1 MKQIKTLSNS
11 FVLVETDNDGKVL
24 NELGFRKSGLS
35 YLIENHSIK
44 FYLTEDYFYKNVVWS
59 ADLPL
64 KVDGIA
70 YDANTIQ
77 QALKKIFVN
86 EKDSGGGS
94 GGDITV
100 DQALD
105 KTSFNP
111 IGNQA
116 VAKAV
121 NNLSEQIA
129 QNTRGLL
136 DRYTKAQTNALL
148 NNYYTKMQ
156 TNALIAN
163 YAKVIDKTVSLNDK
177 NITITV

>member
-11 FVLVETDNDGKVL
+11 FILLETDSKGKVL
-24 NELGFRKSGLS
+24 TKLGFRKGGLS
-35 YLIENHSIK
+35 YLIKNNNIK

-64 KVDGIA
+64 RVDGIE
-70 YDANTIQ
+70 YDVNTIQ

-116 VAKAV
+116 VTKPI
-121 NNLSEQIA
+121 LTLQEQVA
-129 QNTRGLL
+129 ENTRGLL

-148 NNYYTKMQ
+148 ADYYTKLE
-156 TNALIAN
+156 TNTMFAN
-163 YAKVIDKTVSLNDK
+163 YAKVIDKTVSLNDEM
-177 NITITV
+177 ISI

>member
-11 FVLVETDNDGKVL
+11 FVLVETDNDGRVL

-35 YLIENHSIK
+35 YLIKNNNIK
-44 FYLTEDYFYKNVVWS
+44 FYLVEDYFYKNVVWS

-64 KVDGIA
+64 KVDGIE

-86 EKDSGGGS
+86 EKDGGGS

-121 NNLSEQIA
+121 NKLSEQVS
-129 QNTRGLL
+129 QNTRDIL
-136 DRYTKAQTNALL
+136 DRYTKSETNSLL
-148 NNYYTKMQ
+148 ASYYTKLE
-156 TNALIAN
+156 TNTMFAN
-163 YAKVIDKTVSLNDK
+163 YAKVINNNTVSLNDE
-177 NITITV
+177 NIFI

>member
-11 FVLVETDNDGKVL
+11 FVLVETDNDGRVL

-35 YLIENHSIK
+35 YLIKNNNIK
-44 FYLTEDYFYKNVVWS
+44 FYLVEDYFYKNVVWS

-64 KVDGIA
+64 RVDGIE

-77 QALKKIFVN
+77 LALKKIFVN
-86 EKDSGGGS
+86 EKDSGGG
-94 GGDITV
+94 GGDVTV

-105 KTSFNP
+105 TTSFNP

-121 NNLSEQIA
+121 NNLSEKIA
-129 QNTRGLL
+129 QNTRDIL
-136 DRYTKAQTNALL
+136 DRYTKIETDSLL
-148 NNYYTKMQ
+148 SAYYTKLQ
-156 TNALIAN
+156 TNTMFAN
-163 YAKVIDKTVSLNDK
+163 YAKVINKNTVSLNDQ
-177 NITITV
+177 NISI

>member
-1 MKQIKTLSNS
+1 M
-11 FVLVETDNDGKVL
+11 
-24 NELGFRKSGLS
+24 
-35 YLIENHSIK
+35 
-44 FYLTEDYFYKNVVWS
+44 
-59 ADLPL
+59 

-105 KTSFNP
+105 SGSTNP

-116 VAKAV
+116 VTKPI
-121 NNLSEQIA
+121 LSLQQQVAE
-129 QNTRGLL
+129 NTRGLL

-148 NNYYTKMQ
+148 ADYYTKMQ
-156 TNALIAN
+156 TNAMIAN
-163 YAKVIDKTVSLNDK
+163 YAKVIDKTVSLNDD
-177 NITITV
+177 NISI

>member
-11 FVLVETDNDGKVL
+11 FLLVETDNDGKVL

-35 YLIENHSIK
+35 YLIKNNNIK
-44 FYLTEDYFYKNVVWS
+44 FYLVEDYFYKNVVWS

-64 KVDGIA
+64 KVDGIE

-77 QALKKIFVN
+77 LALKKIFVN
-86 EKDSGGGS
+86 EKDSGGG
-94 GGDITV
+94 GGDVTV

-105 KTSFNP
+105 TTSFNP

-129 QNTRGLL
+129 QNTRDIL
-136 DRYTKAQTNALL
+136 DRYTKSETNSLL
-148 NNYYTKMQ
+148 SAYYNKLE
-156 TNALIAN
+156 TNTMFAN
-163 YAKVIDKTVSLNDK
+163 YAKVIDNNTVSLNDK
-177 NITITV
+177 NISI

>member
-11 FVLVETDNDGKVL
+11 FVLVETDSNGKVV

-35 YLIENHSIK
+35 YLIKNNNIK

-64 KVDGIA
+64 RVDGIE
-70 YDANTIQ
+70 YDINTIQ
-77 QALKKIFVN
+77 QALKKIFIN
-86 EKDSGGGS
+86 EKDGGGS
-94 GGDITV
+94 EITV

-105 KTSFNP
+105 TGSTNP

-121 NNLSEQIA
+121 NNLQEQIA
-129 QNTRGLL
+129 ENTRGLL
-136 DRYTKAQTNALL
+136 DRYTKAQTNSLL
-148 NNYYTKMQ
+148 QNYYTKLE
-156 TNALIAN
+156 TNSMFAN
-163 YAKVIDKTVSLNDK
+163 YTKVIDNDTVSLNDE
-177 NITITV
+177 NITV

>member
-1 MKQIKTLSNS
+1 MKQIRTLSNS

-35 YLIENHSIK
+35 YLIKNNNIK
-44 FYLTEDYFYKNVVWS
+44 FYLVEDYFYKNDVWS

-64 KVDGIA
+64 KVDGIE

-77 QALKKIFVN
+77 LALKKIFVN
-86 EKDSGGGS
+86 EKDGGGS

-121 NNLSEQIA
+121 NNLSEKIA
-129 QNTRGLL
+129 QNTRDIL
-136 DRYTKAQTNALL
+136 DRYTKSETNSLL
-148 NNYYTKMQ
+148 SSYYTKLE
-156 TNALIAN
+156 TNTMFAN
-163 YAKVIDKTVSLNDK
+163 YAKVINKDTVSLNDS
-177 NITITV
+177 NITI

>member
-1 MKQIKTLSNS
+1 MKQIRTLSNS
-11 FVLVETDNDGKVL
+11 FVLVETDNDGRVL

-35 YLIENHSIK
+35 YLIKNNNIK

-64 KVDGIA
+64 KVDGIE

-77 QALKKIFVN
+77 LALKRIFVN
-86 EKDSGGGS
+86 EKDSGGS
-94 GGDITV
+94 GGDVTV

-105 KTSFNP
+105 TTSFNP

-116 VAKAV
+116 VTKPI
-121 NNLSEQIA
+121 LSLQQQVAE
-129 QNTRGLL
+129 NTRGLL

-148 NNYYTKMQ
+148 ADYYTKMQ
-156 TNALIAN
+156 TNAMIAN
-163 YAKVIDKTVSLNDK
+163 YAKVIDKTVSLNDD
-177 NITITV
+177 NISI

>member
-11 FVLVETDNDGKVL
+11 FVMLESDSNGKVL
-24 NELGFRKSGLS
+24 TKLGFRKGGLS
-35 YLIENHSIK
+35 YLIKNNNIK

-64 KVDGIA
+64 MVDGIE
-70 YDANTIQ
+70 YDVNTIQ

-86 EKDSGGGS
+86 EKDSGGG
-94 GGDITV
+94 GGDIEV

-105 KTSFNP
+105 SFSTNP

-116 VAKAV
+116 VTKPI
-121 NNLSEQIA
+121 LTLQEQVA
-129 QNTRGLL
+129 ENTRGLL

-148 NNYYTKMQ
+148 ADYYTKMQ
-156 TNALIAN
+156 TNAMIAK
-163 YAKVIDKTVSLNDK
+163 YAKVINNTVSLNDE
-177 NITITV
+177 NISI

>member
-11 FVLVETDNDGKVL
+11 FQLVETDNDGKVL

-35 YLIENHSIK
+35 YLIKNNNIK
-44 FYLTEDYFYKNVVWS
+44 FYLVEDYFYKNVVWS

-64 KVDGIA
+64 KVDGIE

-77 QALKKIFVN
+77 LALKKIFVN
-86 EKDSGGGS
+86 EKDSGG
-94 GGDITV
+94 DVTV

-129 QNTRGLL
+129 QNTRGIL
-136 DRYTKAQTNALL
+136 DRYTKSETNSLL
-148 NNYYTKMQ
+148 SSYYTKLE
-156 TNALIAN
+156 TNTMFAN
-163 YAKVIDKTVSLNDK
+163 YAKVINNTVSLNDE
-177 NITITV
+177 NITI

>member
-11 FVLVETDNDGKVL
+11 FILLETDSNGKVL
-24 NELGFRKSGLS
+24 TKLGFRKGGLS
-35 YLIENHSIK
+35 YLIKNNNIK

-64 KVDGIA
+64 RVDGIE
-70 YDANTIQ
+70 YDVNTIQ

-86 EKDSGGGS
+86 EKDSGGG
-94 GGDITV
+94 GGDIEV

-116 VAKAV
+116 VTKPI
-121 NNLSEQIA
+121 LTLQEQVA
-129 QNTRGLL
+129 ENTRGLL

-148 NNYYTKMQ
+148 ADYYTKMQ
-156 TNALIAN
+156 TNAMIAK
-163 YAKVIDKTVSLNDK
+163 YAKVINNTVSLNDE
-177 NITITV
+177 NISI

>member
-1 MKQIKTLSNS
+1 MKQIRTLSNS
-11 FVLVETDNDGKVL
+11 FVLVDTDNDGRVL

-35 YLIENHSIK
+35 YLIKNNNIK

-64 KVDGIA
+64 RVDGIE

-86 EKDSGGGS
+86 EKDSGGS
-94 GGDITV
+94 GGEIDV

-105 KTSFNP
+105 SGSTNP

-116 VAKAV
+116 VTKPILTLQQQVA
-121 NNLSEQIA
+121 E
-129 QNTRGLL
+129 NTRGLL

-148 NNYYTKMQ
+148 ADYYTKMQ
-156 TNALIAN
+156 TNAMIAN
-163 YAKVIDKTVSLNDK
+163 YAKVIDKTVSLNDE
-177 NITITV
+177 NINL

>member
-11 FVLVETDNDGKVL
+11 FVLVETDSNGKVV

-35 YLIENHSIK
+35 YLIKNNNIK

-64 KVDGIA
+64 IVDGIE
-70 YDANTIQ
+70 YDVNTIQ
-77 QALKKIFVN
+77 QALKKIFIN
-86 EKDSGGGS
+86 ENGGGS
-94 GGDITV
+94 EITV

-105 KTSFNP
+105 TGSTNP

-121 NNLSEQIA
+121 NSLQEQVA
-129 QNTRGLL
+129 ENARGLL
-136 DRYTKAQTNALL
+136 DRYTKAQTNTLL
-148 NNYYTKMQ
+148 QNYYTKLE
-156 TNALIAN
+156 TNAMFAN
-163 YAKVIDKTVSLNDK
+163 YSKVEDSTLILNSE
-177 NITITV
+177 NIN

>member
-35 YLIENHSIK
+35 YLIKNNNIK
-44 FYLTEDYFYKNVVWS
+44 FYLVEDYFYKNVVWS

-86 EKDSGGGS
+86 EKDSGGS
-94 GGDITV
+94 GGDVTV

-105 KTSFNP
+105 TTSFNP

-129 QNTRGLL
+129 QNTRDIL
-136 DRYTKAQTNALL
+136 DRYTKSETNSLL
-148 NNYYTKMQ
+148 SSYYTKLE
-156 TNALIAN
+156 TNTMFAN
-163 YAKVIDKTVSLNDK
+163 YAKVINNTVSLNDS
-177 NITITV
+177 NITI

>member
-11 FVLVETDNDGKVL
+11 FLLVETDNDGRVL

-35 YLIENHSIK
+35 YLIKNNNIK
-44 FYLTEDYFYKNVVWS
+44 FYLVEDYFYKNVVWS

-64 KVDGIA
+64 KVDGIE

-77 QALKKIFVN
+77 LALKKIFVN
-86 EKDSGGGS
+86 EKDGGGS
-94 GGDITV
+94 GGDVTV

-116 VAKAV
+116 VTKPI
-121 NNLSEQIA
+121 LTLQEQVA
-129 QNTRGLL
+129 ENTRGLL
-136 DRYTKAQTNALL
+136 DRYTKAETNSLL
-148 NNYYTKMQ
+148 ASYYNKIE
-156 TNALIAN
+156 TNTMFAN
-163 YAKVIDKTVSLNDK
+163 YAKVIDNNTVSLNDN
-177 NITITV
+177 NISI

>member
-35 YLIENHSIK
+35 YLIKNNNIK
-44 FYLTEDYFYKNVVWS
+44 FYLVEDYFYKNVVWS

-70 YDANTIQ
+70 YDVNTIQ

-86 EKDSGGGS
+86 EKDSGGG
-94 GGDITV
+94 GGDIEV

-105 KTSFNP
+105 TTSFNP

-129 QNTRGLL
+129 QNTRDIL
-136 DRYTKAQTNALL
+136 DRYTKSETNSLL
-148 NNYYTKMQ
+148 SSYYTKLQ
-156 TNALIAN
+156 TNTMFAN
-163 YAKVIDKTVSLNDK
+163 YARIDNNTVSLNDE
-177 NITITV
+177 NISI